1 MSLLD
6 SLFSL
11 EGRHALVTGGGTG
24 LAAEIARALHGA
36 GARLTLVGR
45 RAAPLTEQC
54 GRLNAARP
62 GTADARQADLSDP
75 QAIAALAAELGE
87 GQSPDILV
95 NAAGVNLRQP
105 AQATSLQDWDYTLR
119 LNLTA
124 PFLLAQAL
132 APAMRQR
139 GWGRIVNIG
148 SLQSVRAFPD
158 SMAYGAAKGAI
169 VQLTRAMAQAW
180 SGDGITCNAI
190 APGLFPT
197 ALTQALYRD
206 PEQLARMAASTCVG
220 RNGQLED
227 LHGLA
232 IYLCSPASSFMTGQT
247 LFLDGGFTAR

>member
-119 LNLTA
+119 LTRPPPSRL
-124 PFLLAQAL
+124 PQAL
-132 APAMRQR
+132 APPIPRPAGART
-139 GWGRIVNIG
+139 VNTD
-148 SLQSVRAFPD
+148 SLHWPAAFP
-158 SMAYGAAKGAI
+158 
-169 VQLTRAMAQAW
+169 
-180 SGDGITCNAI
+180 
-190 APGLFPT
+190 
-197 ALTQALYRD
+197 
-206 PEQLARMAASTCVG
+206 ARTP
-220 RNGQLED
+220 
-227 LHGLA
+227 
-232 IYLCSPASSFMTGQT
+232 Y
-247 LFLDGGFTAR
+247 

>member
-1 MSLLD
+1 MSLFQ

-24 LAAEIARALHGA
+24 LAAQIALALHGA
-36 GARLTLVGR
+36 GARVTLAGR
-45 RAAPLTEQC
+45 RAAPLAEQC
-54 GRLNAARP
+54 ERLNALRP
-62 GTADARQADLSDP
+62 DSAQARQADLSDP
-75 QAIAALAAELGE
+75 QAIQSLAQDLAGTD
-87 GQSPDILV
+87 SPDILI

-105 AQATSLQDWDYTLR
+105 AQATSLDDWNYTLS

-124 PFLLAQAL
+124 PFLLAQAF
-132 APAMRQR
+132 APAMAER

-148 SLQSVRAFPD
+148 SLQSARAFPD
-158 SMAYGAAKGAI
+158 SMAYGATKGAI

-180 SGDGITCNAI
+180 STQGITCNAI

-197 ALTQALYRD
+197 ALTESLYRD
-206 PEQLARMAASTCVG
+206 PQQLARMAAATCVG
-220 RNGQLED
+220 RNGELQD

-247 LFLDGGFTAR
+247 LFLDGGYTAR